1 MMVRVKLFRVSKT
14 IVHMIHDMNV
24 QRILNVR
31 KRQDN
36 ERQCGSLQSLR
47 GMRSLI
53 KSADTMRNLSL
64 SLVYQGE
71 NSCKE
76 NSCCTQIYVK
86 SYSAH
91 RDTNGPSN
99 GRHPAKG
106 RMQREK

>member
-64 SLVYQGE
+64 SLVYQRKLVQRKLVLYA
-71 NSCKE
+71 NICKKLFRAPG
-76 NSCCTQIYVK
+76 Y
-86 SYSAH
+86 
-91 RDTNGPSN
+91 
-99 GRHPAKG
+99 
-106 RMQREK
+106 

>member
-64 SLVYQGE
+64 SRLPRRKLVQRKLVLYA
-71 NSCKE
+71 
-76 NSCCTQIYVK
+76 QIYVK